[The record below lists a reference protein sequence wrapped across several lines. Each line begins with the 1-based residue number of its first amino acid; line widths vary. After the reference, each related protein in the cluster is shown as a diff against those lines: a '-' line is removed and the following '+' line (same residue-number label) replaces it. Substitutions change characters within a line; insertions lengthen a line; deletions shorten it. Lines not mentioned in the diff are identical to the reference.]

1 MQINDMLSKLKITQ
15 LNRMQ
20 EDSIEVILHNDKDVI
35 ILSPTGSGKTF
46 AYLLPLIQLLDSQSN
61 SVQAIIIVPGRELA
75 LQSANVLKSMNTGIR
90 AFASY
95 GGRTTMEEHKAISQ
109 IKPHIVF
116 ATPGKLNDHIDKD
129 NFNTKDVKFLVID
142 EFDKCLE
149 MGFQEEMKA
158 IIDKL
163 RSVRRRI
170 LVSATDAEIIPDFIN
185 IGRSFKID
193 YLSSKEQI
201 PKRIKVYKVNSP
213 TKDKLETLSGLL
225 KTVGEK
231 SSIVFLNHR
240 ESVERTADFLYNNG
254 FVVSSFHGG
263 MEQKAREDS
272 LYRFSNGSTNIFVCT
287 DLGSRGLDIPDVEN
301 VIHYHIPENE
311 DSYIH
316 RAGRTARWKSN
327 GNTYFILGPE
337 ENIPDYVNSVIENF
351 SIPEEL
357 PAPALPVMTTLY
369 IGKGKNDKISK
380 GDIVGFLC
388 KKGKLSIGDIGKID
402 VRDRYSYVAIKRTT
416 MNAVL
421 DLICGEKI
429 KGLKT
434 IIEQIK

>member
-1 MQINDMLSKLKITQ
+1 MQISDILGKLKVSQ
-15 LNRMQ
+15 LNEMQ
-20 EDSIEVILHNDKDVI
+20 KASIDVILHSDQDVV

-46 AYLLPLIQLLDSQSN
+46 AYLLPLVQLIDSQLY

-75 LQSANVLKSMNTGIR
+75 LQSANVLKSMRSGMR

-95 GGRTTMEEHKAISQ
+95 GGRATMEEHKTISQ
-109 IKPHIVF
+109 VKPHIIF
-116 ATPGKLNDHIDKD
+116 ATPGKLKDHIDKE
-129 NFNTKDVKFLVID
+129 NFDTKDIKFLVID

-149 MGFQEEMKA
+149 MGFQDEMKA
-158 IIDKL
+158 IFDKL

-170 LVSATDAEIIPDFIN
+170 LVSATDVEFIPDFVN
-185 IGRSFKID
+185 IGRSSKID

-201 PKRIKVYKVNSP
+201 PKQIKVYKVVCP
-213 TKDKLETLSGLL
+213 TSDKLATLSGLL
-225 KTVGEK
+225 KVIDGK
-231 SSIVFLNHR
+231 SSIIFLNHR
-240 ESVERTADFLYNNG
+240 ESVERTTDFLRNNG
-254 FVVSSFHGG
+254 FVVSCFHGG

-311 DSYIH
+311 DNYIH
-316 RAGRTARWKSN
+316 RVGRTARWKSN
-327 GNTYFILGPE
+327 GNTYFMLGPK
-337 ENIPDYVNSVIENF
+337 ENIPDYVNSIIENY
-351 SIPEEL
+351 SIPKEL

-369 IGKGKNDKISK
+369 IGKGKNDRISK

-388 KKGKLSIGDIGKID
+388 KKGRLNIGDVGKID
-402 VRDRYSYVAIKRTT
+402 VRDRYSYVAIKRST
-416 MNAVL
+416 MNTVL